1 MYDNILESLRI
12 TSSKFNGVM
21 ATPTSNVIFT
31 KGTLQL
37 IDNFSRYPRYVSI
50 LVNSSTLL
58 GIGGRYVSTV
68 FELISRNFS
77 LTVLKLPI

>member
-1 MYDNILESLRI
+1 
-12 TSSKFNGVM
+12 M
-21 ATPTSNVIFT
+21 AAPTSNVIFT
-31 KGTLQL
+31 KDMLQL

-50 LVNSSTLL
+50 LVNSTTLL

-77 LTVLKLPI
+77 LTILKLPI

>member
-1 MYDNILESLRI
+1 MTTFLNLSGLLQANLMA
-12 TSSKFNGVM
+12 FM

-50 LVNSSTLL
+50 LVNSTTLL

>member
-1 MYDNILESLRI
+1 MTTFLNLSGLLQANLMV
-12 TSSKFNGVM
+12 FM

-50 LVNSSTLL
+50 LVNSTTLL

>member
-1 MYDNILESLRI
+1 MTTFLNLSGLLQANLMG
-12 TSSKFNGVM
+12 FM

-50 LVNSSTLL
+50 LVNSTTLL

>member
-1 MYDNILESLRI
+1 MTTFLNLSGLLQANLMV
-12 TSSKFNGVM
+12 FM

-50 LVNSSTLL
+50 LVNSTTLL

-77 LTVLKLPI
+77 LTILKLPI

>member
-1 MYDNILESLRI
+1 M
-12 TSSKFNGVM
+12 TTFFNLSGLLQTNLKGFM
-21 ATPTSNVIFT
+21 ATPTSNVLFT
-31 KGTLQL
+31 KGMLQL
-37 IDNFSRYPRYVSI
+37 IDNFLRYSRYVSI
-50 LVNSSTLL
+50 VVNSTTLL

>member
-1 MYDNILESLRI
+1 MTTFLNLSGLLQANL
-12 TSSKFNGVM
+12 TGFM

-31 KGTLQL
+31 KGMLQL
-37 IDNFSRYPRYVSI
+37 IDNFSKHPRYVSI
-50 LVNSSTLL
+50 LVNSTTLL